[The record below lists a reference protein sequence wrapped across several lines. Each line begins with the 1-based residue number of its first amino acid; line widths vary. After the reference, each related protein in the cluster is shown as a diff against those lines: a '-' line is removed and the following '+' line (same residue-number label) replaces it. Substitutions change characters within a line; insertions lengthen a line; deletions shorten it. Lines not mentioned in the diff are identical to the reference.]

1 MPRDYFPHILDIA
14 VIDSGNKTNIGHAPE
29 WWNPWKMEA
38 YPVAMCSESGAIAFW
53 DAQADSCGVR
63 IMNGAAETIESR
75 YIPVFPSE
83 MEVIPPLTFAD
94 AEHIAGELMKSFLLP
109 RPLPE
114 DWLRRAEERFPG
126 HGAALRGLQVGIAAV
141 PLVSGSALPTAFAND
156 ADGALLFAQ
165 RAYALARPG
174 DILWALSTS
183 GRSANVNHALRVARL
198 RDCATL
204 GFTGGDGGDMAPLLD
219 VELRAPSSCVY
230 RVQELHLP
238 MYHALCACVEAC
250 LFTDPPPR
258 R

>member
-1 MPRDYFPHILDIA
+1 MMEEHPL
-14 VIDSGNKTNIGHAPE
+14 TE
-29 WWNPWKMEA
+29 NPLMEA
-38 YPVAMCSESGAIAFW
+38 HIHRHWRELEARAPQWRGAESAF
-53 DAQADSCGVR
+53 AAAVRLITGRARKGGKILLCG
-63 IMNGAAETIESR
+63 NGGSA
-75 YIPVFPSE
+75 
-83 MEVIPPLTFAD
+83 AD